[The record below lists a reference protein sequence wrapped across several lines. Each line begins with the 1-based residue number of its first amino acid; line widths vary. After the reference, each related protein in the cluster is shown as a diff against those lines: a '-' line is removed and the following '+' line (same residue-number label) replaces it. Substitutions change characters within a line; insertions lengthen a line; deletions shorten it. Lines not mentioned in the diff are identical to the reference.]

1 MGGDDWE
8 VCVGEMTRRFVW
20 GKYGWDI
27 GVGEMT
33 SGRIGVG
40 EMTGRVSVGEMTS
53 ERVGAC
59 EMTERVGVGEMTGR
73 NMRVVVWGNDQGYWC
88 GGDVWWGEA

>member
-1 MGGDDWE
+1 MGDDRY
-8 VCVGEMTRRFVW
+8 VCVGE
-20 GKYGWDI
+20 K
-27 GVGEMT
+27 T

-73 NMRVVVWGNDQGYWC
+73 FVWGKYDWEDWC
-88 GGDVWWGEA
+88 G